1 MTWAGTSFTLGK
13 AKEVLTGIERRNWKL
28 LIVMVVASG
37 FFRSFWL
44 SGSLALGGAISVAN
58 FWGLRVI
65 IERALATRPRFL
77 LTLFLKFLGLLGL
90 LFLLIVYGNVHKV
103 AFVVGLSVAFLSV
116 TWEGFKGYLTAKSP
130 G

>member
-1 MTWAGTSFTLGK
+1 MAWAETSLTLGK
-13 AKEVLTGIERRNWKL
+13 AKEVLGGIERRNLKI
-28 LIVMVVASG
+28 LIVMLVASG

-65 IERALATRPRFL
+65 IEKALATRPRFL
-77 LTLFLKFLGLLGL
+77 VTLFFKFLALLGM

-103 AFVVGLSVAFLSV
+103 AFAVGLSVAFLSV
-116 TWEGFKGYLTAKSP
+116 SWEGFKGYLRTKTEA
-130 G
+130 